1 MFDVHRL
8 GLVGRIGVA
17 ILWTSALA
25 VANQCSA
32 KEPPANLCALLPPSE
47 IAKVMGKPF
56 GEPEKSNPA
65 SGTQNVVVGAQ
76 CDYHSMAGAISK
88 VTLIAFADTSPET
101 AKENFKKFKMMIP
114 AATPVSGVGE
124 DAYIDARHAIHAL
137 KGKVRWFISA
147 DVDEKN
153 IAKVEQQVT
162 DLAKF
167 VASKL

>member
-1 MFDVHRL
+1 M
-8 GLVGRIGVA
+8 
-17 ILWTSALA
+17 SALA
-25 VANQCSA
+25 VANQCVA
-32 KEPPANLCALLPPSE
+32 KEPPADLCALLPPSE
-47 IAKVMGKPF
+47 VEKVMGKPF
-56 GEPEKSNPA
+56 GAAEKSKAA
-65 SGTQNVVVGAQ
+65 SGTQNMVAGAQ
-76 CDYHSMAGAISK
+76 CDYHSTAGAISM
-88 VTLIAFADTSPET
+88 TLIAFVDTSPEM

-124 DAYIDARHAIHAL
+124 DAYMDARHAIHAV

-153 IAKVEQQVT
+153 RAKVEQQVT